1 MKVPPLDLPVQFQT
15 IRDEVLR
22 RMEQV
27 LATQHFILGPLVAE
41 LEEKIADLC
50 GVNHGIGV
58 ASGSDALLLSLMALD
73 VKQGD
78 VVVTTPFSF
87 FSTVSAITRLGA
99 KPHFVDID
107 PVTCNLNPDL
117 LEAVPEAGLKA
128 VLPVHL
134 YGQLADMESICS
146 WAAARNAAILEDAA
160 QAIGAK
166 RNGRSAGN
174 WGTLTAFSFYP
185 TKNLGGAGDGGMIVT
200 SSGEA
205 AERLRSLRD
214 HGAKQRYYHDEVG
227 LNSRLDAFQAA
238 FLLSKLP
245 HLEAWSRQ
253 RREIADRYRAE
264 LAGLPVDL
272 PVEASGNDHIYHQ
285 FVIRTERRDELK
297 AFLDKEG
304 IYTAIFYPVP
314 LHLQKC
320 FSSLGYKEGDFPEA
334 EKAAR
339 EVLALPI
346 YPELGEE
353 RFGMVVE
360 AMRAFFD
367 QAEI

>member
-1 MKVPPLDLPVQFQT
+1 MKVPPLDLKAQFQQ
-15 IRDEVLR
+15 IKDDVLCR
-22 RMEQV
+22 FDQV
-27 LATQHFILGPLVAE
+27 LESQHFVLGPLVKE
-41 LEEKIADLC
+41 LEENLATLC
-50 GVNHGIGV
+50 NVDHGIGV
-58 ASGSDALLLSLMALD
+58 ASGSDALLLSLMALN
-73 VKQGD
+73 VQQGD

-99 KPHFVDID
+99 RPYFIDID
-107 PVTCNLNPDL
+107 PETYNLNVDL
-117 LEAVPEAGLKA
+117 LHDVPKPGLKA

-134 YGQLADMESICS
+134 YGQLADMEMITS
-146 WAAARNAAILEDAA
+146 WASAVNAAVVEDAA
-160 QAIGAK
+160 QAIGAT
-166 RNGRSAGN
+166 RNGRAAGN

-200 SSGEA
+200 SEGELA
-205 AERLRSLRD
+205 DRLRSLRD

-227 LNSRLDAFQAA
+227 VNSRMDAFQAA

-245 HLEAWSRQ
+245 HLKVWNEERKK
-253 RREIADRYRAE
+253 IANRYRTE
-264 LAGLPVDL
+264 LADFPITLPE
-272 PVEASGNDHIYHQ
+272 EAPGNEHIYHQ
-285 FVIRTERRDELK
+285 FVIRTERRDKLK
-297 AFLDKEG
+297 AFLDQEG

-320 FSSLGYKEGDFPEA
+320 FSFLGHREGDFPEA

-360 AMRAFFD
+360 ALRKFFE
-367 QAEI
+367 A

>member
-1 MKVPPLDLPVQFQT
+1 MKVPPLDLQAQFQQ
-15 IRDEVLR
+15 IKDDVLR
-22 RMEQV
+22 RLDQV
-27 LATQHFILGPLVAE
+27 LESQHFILGPLVNE
-41 LEEKIADLC
+41 LEEKIATLS
-50 GVNHGIGV
+50 GVPHGIGV
-58 ASGSDALLLSLMALD
+58 ASGSDALLLSLMALN
-73 VKQGD
+73 VRQVD

-99 KPHFVDID
+99 RPHFVDID
-107 PVTCNLNPDL
+107 PETYNLNADL
-117 LEAVPEAGLKA
+117 LNDVPRPGLKA

-134 YGQLADMESICS
+134 YGQLADMEKITS
-146 WAAARNAAILEDAA
+146 WASAMNAAVVEDAA
-160 QAIGAK
+160 QAIGATL
-166 RNGRSAGN
+166 NGRPAGN
-174 WGTLTAFSFYP
+174 WSTLTAFSFYP

-200 SSGEA
+200 TDGEL

-227 LNSRLDAFQAA
+227 INSRMDALQAA

-245 HLEAWSRQ
+245 HLKAWDAKRK
-253 RREIADRYRAE
+253 EIANRYRTEFAD
-264 LAGLPVDL
+264 LPITL
-272 PVEASGNDHIYHQ
+272 PVESPGNEHIYHQ

-297 AFLDKEG
+297 AFLDQEG
-304 IYTAIFYPVP
+304 IYTAIFYPIP

-320 FSSLGYKEGDFPEA
+320 FSFLGYNQGDFPEA

-360 AMRAFFD
+360 ALKKFFK
-367 QAEI
+367 A